1 MSDLD
6 TKQLRLFE
14 VLYATRSVSRTADRL
29 DLSQPTVSIG
39 LGKLREQFKDPLFV
53 RTPDG
58 MQPTP
63 HAESLISPIRETMN
77 MVRSLA
83 QWRADFDPATARRKF
98 RIGMTDASHIT
109 LLPRIL
115 ARVRDIAP
123 HVEIE
128 AVHLDAHTPL
138 ALQTGEVDLALGLV
152 LGMKAGFFQQTL
164 YSQDWVC
171 LAQRDHPRIRP
182 ILSDM
187 VYRAEAHIS
196 IESGTGQPLLEK
208 ALNENG
214 IERRV
219 LLRLPGFLGLTGIL
233 STTDLIATLPR
244 HIGETLAVNGRL
256 QVHACPFHIPSFTV
270 KLHWHDRYHHDKAN
284 RWIRSLCAE
293 LFLKGPVSPFSA
305 QDGLESDFQV
315 DTE

>member
-14 VLYATRSVSRTADRL
+14 VLYATRSVSRTAERL
-29 DLSQPTVSIG
+29 DLSQPTVSIS
-39 LGKLREQFKDPLFV
+39 LGKLRQQFKDPLFV

-63 HAESLISPIRETMN
+63 HAESLIAPVRETLN

-83 QWRADFDPATARRKF
+83 QWHADFDPATARRKF

-109 LLPRIL
+109 LLPHIL
-115 ARVRDIAP
+115 SRVRDVAP

-152 LGMKAGFFQQTL
+152 LGMKSGFFQQTL
-164 YSQDWVC
+164 YTQDWVC
-171 LAQRDHPRIRP
+171 LAQRDHPRIP
-182 ILSDM
+182 QILTDM
-187 VYRAEAHIS
+187 IYRSEAHIS

-208 ALNENG
+208 ALTESG

-219 LLRLPGFLGLTGIL
+219 MLRLPGFLGLTGIL

-244 HIGETLAVNGRL
+244 HIGETLARNGRL
-256 QVHACPFHIPSFTV
+256 QIHACPFHIPGFTV
-270 KLHWHDRYHHDKAN
+270 KQHWHDRYHHDKAN

-293 LFLKGPVSPFSA
+293 LFLKGPFTAGDDPDNGF
-305 QDGLESDFQV
+305 GEK
-315 DTE
+315 